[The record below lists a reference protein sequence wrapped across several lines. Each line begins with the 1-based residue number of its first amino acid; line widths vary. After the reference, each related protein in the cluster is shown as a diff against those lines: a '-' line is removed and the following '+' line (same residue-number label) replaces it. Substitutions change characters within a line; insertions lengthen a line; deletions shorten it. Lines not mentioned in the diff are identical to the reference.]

1 MVTDLWRFYPVA
13 CVQPSPN
20 LSKSHYSTI
29 RSAQLGRGF
38 LGRWFCVRPATKKS
52 ASPTVRGVNG
62 EIETDPSPSDIET
75 KLTQGFAGQ
84 ASTKF
89 RCHGQW
95 EIEREEKREEKKKRE
110 RGEEGGRK
118 EDQPEL
124 QPSAWLFLGS
134 HLRLSAFNNERRRR
148 LGGVNKT

>member
-52 ASPTVRGVNG
+52 ASPTVRGVSG

-95 EIEREEKREEKKKRE
+95 EIERDEKREEKKKRE
-110 RGEEGGRK
+110 RGGKKEEGRK
-118 EDQPEL
+118 ISQNCSHRPGF
-124 QPSAWLFLGS
+124 FLAATYAS
-134 HLRLSAFNNERRRR
+134 RLSTMSEEDDLA
-148 LGGVNKT
+148 V